1 MATTVS
7 KQYKLATDNGMLS
20 SKYSEQQFV
29 ELLQDTN
36 RRKAYYDFV
45 KKKNPDFYSNDF
57 DTFSR
62 NVDSML
68 ANYTPPTPTNMEQA
82 ASVSAVSALP
92 TNQQTEQSAT
102 EDKRGSIVSPIMSP
116 HAAAYQAA
124 ENFANQQQKDQAER
138 ERINNAQLPTS
149 DNDKQREKD
158 LQRLN
163 ERIEA
168 DAYARNPYTQQ
179 WLPEDVKK
187 QVQAGR
193 EENIEGLK
201 QVRDELQGQR
211 AKYMEEPKTLEEAFE
226 SYATAWT
233 QNTEEGKAAL
243 KEVDNVR
250 IGKIEQLKN
259 EFYNTKTAI
268 DIFADVEDKY
278 QKGNLTF
285 DEANEELNNRLNT
298 AFITEYEDQIQ
309 KIDNER
315 NSILAK
321 RVNAA
326 DNGWLKRQQ
335 ERILENGAADALD
348 ENYETISNAIA
359 KSIEENR
366 AMGITIGNA
375 MGGSAEMA
383 AAQSLMVPPELKAAL
398 QLYQEAETLLYD
410 TKKGEGNFWTF
421 GKEIVRH
428 SKNKFRDLATF
439 GGSTIA
445 DAAVQANVLKK
456 IAEAGAY
463 EAPEKVLSENEMI
476 LYDAIVTELAVELVR
491 KDNRSYGAMAGQ
503 MTAEMI
509 PFVRDIAVGKGLF
522 GGLSAAVEK
531 GLMRGIVKSIG
542 TNKFGKLLVNAGR
555 TGINFAESA
564 VMAAISPAT
573 IQKALQNEAKIDQ
586 STLQLTDTGWK
597 ITKIDT
603 KGKGLAYW
611 DAVKEQVPEY
621 FTETG
626 GVTQF
631 AANIVKS
638 SRFGKFV
645 AGSTFGQLA
654 KALDSTY
661 TGKFLNQTA
670 YNGVWQEWGEELENT
685 FYQAVKA
692 AHNAEDGKGME
703 AFKNTYGEFFSPE
716 TQVPMLLSF
725 SLPAILGG
733 TVGTAQAISI
743 NKKYD
748 KAYDQI
754 MNRFELLGYDKEERE
769 DLLNTVLAK
778 VYNADV
784 VTNAGEGRALRDYP
798 KAIREAA
805 MEIIDGK
812 YGKEPS
818 QRAQDSYAMLLADL
832 SEYIYADQNLS
843 AIQTAHAKKQRQ
855 VQGLIREIEATEQQI
870 QNNTHTDGMMYHVN
884 LNGQAG
890 YVVSGAMQLN
900 TYDNAE
906 LPVAMNNDVVTVRME
921 DGSVKQVS
929 ANQLQLLEQPQS
941 SDNIATIERRRLTAK
956 MNNLDRF
963 KVGDVIYLTK
973 NGQPI
978 DGNSSRVL
986 NVTNEGVEVA
996 ITDPNGQPNTTVI
1009 PHEVAEDGLSTIADL
1024 LMQDEGKPYKVLINN
1039 DNTGDPIVLQEKQPG
1054 KWTDVSL
1061 AAQGKNITYT
1071 QEQVNEMI
1079 ATGEFKV
1086 LAGDAF
1092 YKGDTLGEAVLP
1104 TTEESGSGNGVV
1116 SEETGEIEQP
1126 IGQPQAAAPV
1136 PSKYPTTQ
1144 EGKLDWGQMDVPTAT
1159 EAAIEKFGDKNTA
1172 KEYAELQI
1180 AQAKKAVAAAN
1191 KKKATSTD
1199 ADEFVAQKNAIK
1211 QEQQAAQA
1219 ELSKWENIL
1228 LGIANY
1234 KTAEEQAAAEQAAAQ
1249 AAAVRAQRK
1258 QTIEGV
1264 GGTNMAE
1271 RLAASPRIDGNA
1283 GSITAADGTK
1293 IPGHYVLVSAN
1304 ALTPSHNPNANFA
1317 PSEGYPTVD
1326 GQSINDRDYQA
1337 DQEEQAKV
1345 QQVAQTYDGRAITNM
1360 PIVSDEGLVYSG
1372 NGRTMAGQLAAAN
1385 GTDGA
1390 YKEAL
1395 MENATQFGFTPEQ
1408 VESVPNARVVFMTD
1422 ERLPYNT
1429 STLALFNQNEQ
1440 QTQSNTASA
1449 AANVRKLT
1457 PEAVGHIIAAVQEF
1471 DTVDAFFGDS
1481 RAPFELV
1488 NRLIADGIISERDK
1502 AAFVDNGRLTNTG
1515 KDRLTALLFGT
1526 AFDEKTIRL
1535 LGDNAKVRNSVMRA
1549 LPQILENKGLGDFS
1563 LFEHINN
1570 AIAAIYDMD
1579 TNKMSFFEFT
1589 RQIDIEGKTASDK
1602 YTAFEL
1608 LLVDEMVNGGV
1619 QAFRDVLS
1627 GYNARAKESA
1637 GGQMDLFTGEVLTT
1651 EELTKQILQEY
1662 EQREANE
1669 RGGAQPESAAAGT
1682 SESDGERRGQTIE
1695 GDNRGREQSDL
1706 AEIQPIGESDFGEV
1720 FDQFRGKPK
1729 EAIEFL
1735 KSRRSGEALGALYHS
1750 EIGEIDLV
1758 WGYAGTGKSDGFGL
1772 AKLLKFHPEVVD
1784 NLQEILNDMHIVSQN
1799 ETRIQLESERY
1810 KAAVRL
1816 TWDGERKTWLLTAF
1830 EKNSSV
1836 SDKTTDTTETS
1847 EGKQDD
1853 TALLQNTANSADKGT
1868 KNVPNT
1874 QEKTQ
1879 KSVEE
1884 QKNSSTITLTD
1895 GRVVTLST
1903 ITDKDFALLGDI
1915 TPIQRSLIAVK
1926 ANAVQN
1932 PDLKL
1937 KTAGY
1942 CNTTRRLLFN
1952 ELPSEKKDL
1961 PTLRDIYFRTQQE
1974 YVNTPNKTQEY
1985 RFAADEVLKEI
1996 RRRLAYVD
2004 PENYPPKQG
2013 SANVSRL
2020 NDAELAVAE
2029 AETDTNPTEAQ
2040 KKAENY
2046 KQGHVTLWGLPF
2058 TIENPKGSVRRGT
2071 DANGKQWEQ
2080 VMNNTYG
2087 KIRRTEGVDG
2097 DHIDVFFG
2105 PNLQSDKVFVVD
2117 QLNVDTKEF
2126 DEHKVMLG
2134 FDSMEEAQAAYL
2146 SNYEQG
2152 WQGMGPVTETTMDEF
2167 KKWIESS
2174 HRKTKPFN
2182 EYKSVKQEGAA
2193 SCVTTP
2199 VQKSVSSGKKASNKT
2214 EKTQGSVQ
2222 NSAQLEQKNAESNKK
2237 TQNVGKNAQEAAM
2250 RIAKAEADMQEF
2262 ARKLGAQGVHLISDK
2277 EQLPNEEGAA
2287 YRAIRNGAN
2296 VMGWYNPKTNQV
2308 YIYLPNA
2315 NNLQEVY
2322 KTLLHE
2328 FVAHKG
2334 LRDMLGKEKFDQLCH
2349 EVWDMMSEQDKLQ
2362 YALYVKNNTAVG
2374 SKAMQELMDGMT
2386 EEEKAALLSDT
2397 KLQLAAADEYM
2408 AHFAETGVSEQ
2419 DRSIWQRI
2427 VDAVRDLLRKAGI
2440 NLRLT
2445 DADIARLLY
2454 ESSRRLSSDM
2464 TMRERSL
2471 LIAKNNKVVENITTN
2486 AESMGFSTDTRFRI
2500 TPEEDQ
2506 AYLDAVNSGDMATAE
2521 QMLRDA
2527 AERAGYLPQADYQDA
2542 HGAPRASVEKEDF
2555 TNAEA
2560 MQEAADNGE
2569 DTNLWAV
2576 AQGISIQP
2584 DDYFSPQGPRWYG
2597 YSNQSGME
2605 SYAALSSA
2613 IRSINSQ
2620 LNEYGEVKDMPIVK
2634 VYRTVPT
2641 DIVGEQ
2647 LESEGQ
2653 WVTPSLEYAIKHGE
2667 NRFDGNYRIIDQEVP
2682 ADQLWWDGMDA
2693 REWGFDDGTI
2703 NVYQNTE
2710 NNRKL
2715 FEVTYDDNGNVIPL
2729 SKRFDKSK
2737 EDTRF
2742 RIGTQVV
2749 PIGDNTLVGLHN
2761 LSATKLRKAIKQGGL
2776 ANPSAAVIDIA
2787 KQDHEQYGEISLIM
2801 PSSLVDSATGQN
2813 AGTYTGDIW
2822 SPTYPYIERKMN
2834 SKGTDKYY
2842 ETINKVFENAPVAIK
2857 NRIQVIFVD
2866 MLDNQGD
2873 PDNLAYWYMLEK
2885 GIAPTDVIINSGIS
2899 DDIKQRFEPLRD
2911 KHFVGDM
2918 NAEERGLLLSLAAE
2932 LEGKTTEDLLQEAQ
2946 EAKAR
2951 YEAVL
2956 ENENAS
2962 AFSKRIATEA
2972 IDEIDTYGV
2981 RFNLLSET
2989 MRKINE
2995 AIDKDG
3001 GVNVNASIGAA
3012 VNYVQENGLKDDFD
3026 SWLDN
3031 LDNRFGIE
3039 EVIFDGYNRNG
3050 DRKYIKHTLENVS
3063 RIMNQ
3068 QPIQNASSHGGLS
3081 ATRGQLVERMSTLAQ
3096 IRANKHRLAVINE
3109 YEDEQWKAMQD
3120 EWFNKIIN
3128 PLSNMQQIDSN
3139 HFINMDI
3146 AEQRLLEAIM
3156 KKDPIAHLNR
3166 EYGYSIAKDS
3176 EFAKSL
3182 KDLMQRLKELPSKY
3196 FETKFKR
3203 PVYLNEFVS
3212 AVVPQNLSQ
3221 DLKDVLANA
3230 GVELYEYDE
3239 AQDGSRREATLQA
3252 TESDDVRF
3260 RIIGEKGATNLDRA
3274 EEATTRLDNL
3284 AVAREMESA
3293 EKDAKTIKM
3302 ATGWERGA
3310 DGKWRY
3316 EVGEN
3321 YEFENPVTKE
3331 QQLEREHR
3339 KASSEYYSLLTRI
3352 PYRTPKYA
3360 SDAEKQRIVEARKQ
3374 LKILKRKLD
3383 KSAEAYYSYQGIKF
3397 GISLESLI
3405 GEDNALFNEYP
3416 QLRDVGVQ
3424 FANMANGGRGSYS
3437 KYDSYGREYRRILIN
3452 KLLFI
3457 DDMKSTLAH
3466 EIQHAIQDIEGF
3478 AQGGN
3483 PQIYAGYKAQYDQR
3497 IEHLE
3502 YLKGQYGYKEWFASL
3517 SPDNVLRIREQYKGD
3532 KYPMTSA
3539 FVAEGNLDEEQKK
3552 NLTDALAEEQKYE
3565 QLFYNAIG
3573 GVANARADYYD
3584 WYRSLA
3590 GETESR
3596 NVQSRL
3602 GMSAEERRATL
3613 LSETEDVAR
3622 EDQVFIYNAIED
3634 ASNDVRFKIG
3644 YDPMK
3649 DKTLNR
3655 TAAREMADI
3664 KASAE
3669 RNGTYLKAPNGA
3681 DTNLT
3686 PRQWLQVRTRAFKE
3700 WFGDWELAA
3709 SVIDIVKAEKEH
3721 GFATNKD
3728 AEKWGKEN
3736 IAQIMDNNATGNKG
3750 VITISKNAIEKF
3762 LSGSAIKNKESRD
3775 AHLSVLKVLPN
3786 IIHNGIIVESHPDY
3800 KKGEDGVRRPENG
3813 IGSPFITMY
3822 RLYGAVDIDGEVYRV
3837 KVTLKLDTSN
3847 GNGVGAYSYETTK
3860 IELLAGQ
3867 NEYAVTNSRNSNN
3880 SISGAKLLQNVE
3892 SSKQKGKK
3900 LLDFSQIVDEN
3911 GEPMPLKHR
3920 TFAEFTEFDKEKIGS
3935 STDPGAFGTGFYFG
3949 KKDWILY
3956 GNKTMEV
3963 FIDMKNPLR
3972 LNYGNAYEI
3981 KSPFFKEDVTNQ
3993 EAAKAMTEWAIAQ
4006 GYDGVI
4012 WEDGLQSEFVAYEPN
4027 QIKSATDN
4035 VGTFDNSSDDIRFRI
4050 SNENQRIFVSNAEKA
4065 VEGIRQEKA
4074 TPQQWLAMLEKNG
4087 GIKAGEDKWLGLSEW
4102 LKGQD
4107 KKSITK
4113 QEILDFISENQ
4124 IQIEEVEYGNDGNS
4138 IEETPAFKEFQQ
4150 EYEQIFNDMYRGG
4163 GIDGWRRAS
4172 EDAMEEMMS
4181 RHGGEDFGMAF
4192 YGEGNQLQVGDEYAA
4207 LHFITINGST
4217 PPINETRLDYTT
4229 EGLENKREIALTIPT
4244 IESWNEADEV
4254 HFGDAGGGRAVAWVR
4269 FGETIDED
4277 GSKILLID
4285 EIQSKRHQEGREKG
4299 YREESKE
4306 ELLERRGE
4314 AGRKRVDMVR
4324 MFQQKNFT
4332 GDEVSDNEKWE
4343 AFVASPE
4350 YRKAIQDENNAED
4363 KLKMAHRLI
4372 PSAPFDKNWHELAM
4386 KRMLRYA
4393 AENGYDYV
4401 AWTTGAQQAE
4411 RYDIGA
4417 VVESINAGISVMG
4430 DRLTDINYRGSNA
4443 PTRISHTDDGSIISI
4458 SGNNAEHFNNAKNI
4472 SDIVGK
4478 ELSVKILSQ
4487 TERGSDKRVEYRG
4500 IDLSVGGEGMKGFYD
4515 RMLPSFVS
4523 KYTKKWGAKVQDINL
4538 PNLEE
4543 SAQTMHAVNV
4553 TESMKEDVMEGQP
4566 MFRISSDK
4574 NDVQNVATDIWNK
4587 YQYDGELES
4596 MRDVAEYAEEY
4607 MPKNEQTQALFDAI
4621 DKWRDEAEEDRLYY
4635 GMRGDLEPFED
4646 AIMDEV
4652 ERLMNATTQS
4662 KMTESEQL
4670 TFDALQEVA
4679 ADAGLDVTVGV
4690 SQEEAL
4696 KAITQSDEDVE
4707 PSIRTKAAPKKTG
4720 IGYKVFYR
4728 GKDGKLYPPMV
4739 ANPNGADTPI
4749 GVWLDADA
4757 APVAGESKTGRQQVK
4772 AGGKGTQGG
4781 SGTLAFRP
4789 GWHLGEIPYALQFN
4803 RKDETGER
4811 TLFPKDFV
4819 WAEVEY
4825 AKDVDYQA
4833 QAESYGYT
4841 ENGKYRHSYAGLP
4854 RVPENGSYRYRTN
4867 PNPLTDPWIITGA
4880 MKVNRV
4886 LTKEEV
4892 DEIVRKA
4899 GREPQPVELLVN
4911 PINGTILGYAQ
4922 GNRIVLTREGMNPET
4937 MVHEYTH
4944 IWAKAMQRNNRAGWE
4959 NIMEIFKQSPLWEY
4973 VKNDPNYKGRLTTDD
4988 AICSEVL
4995 ARFSSRQGAERLDEV
5010 AREFIYEEQQKGG
5023 SLGAA
5028 RVRQFINHARQAIK
5042 SFWKWVGKN
5051 LFGITKFDSQ
5061 EDVADRVLYDL
5072 VYATDL
5078 EMLDA
5083 VDELIEFAWETPEQA
5098 AAMEEWSRNN
5108 PKPLLKD
5115 YANTQEWVN
5124 ALHEHNAKKTAYAQR
5139 LKEERKKE
5147 FARMML
5153 KKAIRNADSAD
5164 PITEPQV
5171 EKPKRQKE
5179 ETAYEYAMR
5188 LKAYTDS
5195 LAETEVSRW
5204 YQKVIKMFSRD
5215 WWIIRYVDR
5224 ALPLRRFFEAAKE
5237 SGAKITD
5244 ESYAYDQVFLAKG
5257 RIQYA
5262 FEKFNRNEFANLT
5275 EAMRDIID
5283 SKQLDSIELVWQ
5295 NMDIHDTGYSKNG
5308 ERVTPRELIGL
5319 YAQAKDCEEAEEK
5332 GLPDRGKDGFLKNIG
5347 ISYQELIKLV
5357 EGNVDSLLLDNLWK
5371 ATRACTQFA
5380 LKYELDSRFIS
5391 PEKYAEN
5398 NREYYVPQRGWRE
5411 QAESS
5416 LQFIYGSMSGKTQ
5429 SPTSAFN
5436 AALVKARGRHSLA
5449 DDPYNY
5455 IASITYSAIM
5465 QSENNKIG
5473 QSMLKFC
5480 LDNLEWG
5487 AKHKAFRMRR
5497 LVLMNDIDPETGK
5510 VRKDENGI
5518 PITIE
5523 RYSEPSAEDKKHDE
5537 AIHNQIKNIKKSLGL
5552 HKKALAK
5559 ELEVRGIE
5567 TPYTKALQREIAK
5580 EETQIADLQD
5590 TLRIATN
5597 ISNADILQRSS
5608 AEKLQHSIFVV
5619 EDGKRYEITFTDPNV
5634 ANVFNRNNRVIIKRF
5649 LQELTENIGDAVM
5662 LRAQLKYER
5671 IKKAYDDGRISED
5684 KLKKAEK
5691 AYKRTEKFAEKLG
5704 PLMSVLR
5711 NSTNLYAGA
5720 LTQYNPVFA
5729 GSNVSRDFGFAK
5741 NHLRIAHP
5749 ELVKDFRAAARDK
5762 ELWRA
5767 VWLHAFN
5774 DKLKDKTFYTEN
5786 EYGRLLEE
5794 YFESGAQTGYS
5805 YLPELR
5811 EIKRDLNKALKKGKV
5826 SEALE
5831 RTIDAFSLLTEYS
5844 ENYTRFCAFVA
5855 ARKNDWSATAAAS
5868 LAKNLTTN
5876 FDKRGEVP
5884 LPMCYA
5890 FLRASVNALSTTW
5903 SIFRKAPKRFAY
5915 IALAHVA
5922 VGMINQLLNPND
5934 PDDEIWAS
5942 DYIREN
5948 NYVIWKFRIPVAHF
5962 FRAFHAIG
5970 VNMMMAMQ
5978 GSKTIE
5984 KALYGAR
5991 MAIYREVLPGPFNV
6005 TTMSEWSDEN
6015 NEKEYKALN
6024 LIQGLA
6030 PSVISPITD
6039 VMINRNFMG
6048 STINK
6053 EPYPGQENTKDIFLA
6068 KERTDEIYK
6077 RFTQEVYELA
6087 GGDMS
6092 IKNKMDDD
6100 WLADKFDW
6108 SASTV
6113 EHLKEGY
6120 ALGVFEFVGSLLGIL
6135 YNAVEGKEIS
6145 TKDMPFVNK
6154 FYNTYSNET
6163 AYNQLYWSLYR
6174 QMDEYGKLV
6183 KEYKAARPE
6192 KYNKEIQSDSYRYY
6206 TYAKEN
6212 KLLKEPKENPTLE
6225 DVKQLYELQ
6234 KQWTKASK

>member
-1 MATTVS
+1 MTIAELYKKANDRGVLKSGLTEEQFTKQISTDEGLRSFYNYATTKGGMKFHPYDEF
-7 KQYKLATDNGMLS
+7 KQRIGWN
-20 SKYSEQQFV
+20 
-29 ELLQDTN
+29 
-36 RRKAYYDFV
+36 
-45 KKKNPDFYSNDF
+45 
-57 DTFSR
+57 DTFGSPTQEDQP
-62 NVDSML
+62 NL
-68 ANYTPPTPTNMEQA
+68 AEVTPTPTSTIEQPKEEKKH
-82 ASVSAVSALP
+82 SF
-92 TNQQTEQSAT
+92 
-102 EDKRGSIVSPIMSP
+102 VSPVMSP

-124 ENFANQQQKDQAER
+124 ENFANQQKKDQAER
-138 ERINNAQLPTS
+138 ERINNAQLHTS

-163 ERIEA
+163 ERVEA

-193 EENIEGLK
+193 EEHVEGLK

-211 AKYMEEPKTLEEAFE
+211 AKYMDEPKTLEEAFE
-226 SYATAWT
+226 NYATAWT

-243 KEVDNVR
+243 QELNDIR
-250 IGKIEQLKN
+250 ISKIDKLQT
-259 EFYNTKTAI
+259 EFLGSKTAT

-278 QKGNLTF
+278 RKGELTF
-285 DEANEELNNRLNT
+285 DESNELLNSRLDA
-298 AFITEYEDQIQ
+298 AFISEYEDRLQQ
-309 KIDNER
+309 VENER
-315 NSILAK
+315 DSELTK

-335 ERILENGAADALD
+335 ERILEQGAADALN
-348 ENYETISNAIA
+348 ENYETISTAIGKA
-359 KSIEENR
+359 VEENR
-366 AMGITIGNA
+366 SMGMAIGNA

-383 AAQSLMVPPELKAAL
+383 AAQSLVVPPELKAAL

-421 GKEIVRH
+421 GKEIARH
-428 SKNKFRDLATF
+428 TKNKFRDLATF
-439 GGSTIA
+439 GGSTIV
-445 DAAVQANVLKK
+445 DASVQANVLKK

-476 LYDAIVTELAVELVR
+476 LYDAIITELAVELVR

-522 GGLSAAVEK
+522 GGLSAAAGK
-531 GLMRGIVKSIG
+531 GLMRGIVRSIG
-542 TNKFGKLLVNAGR
+542 TNKLGKLLVNAGR

-564 VMAAISPAT
+564 VMASISPAT
-573 IQKALQNEAKIDQ
+573 FQKMLQNEAKIDQ
-586 STLQLTDTGWK
+586 STLQLTDTGWQ
-597 ITKIDT
+597 IAKIDT
-603 KGKGLAYW
+603 QGKGISYW
-611 DAVKEQVPEY
+611 EAVKEQVPEY

-638 SRFGKFV
+638 SRLGKFV
-645 AGSTFGQLA
+645 ANSTFGQLA
-654 KALDSTY
+654 KALDGTY

-685 FYQAVKA
+685 FYQAIRA

-725 SLPAILGG
+725 SLPAMLGG
-733 TVGTAQAISI
+733 TVGTAQAIAI

-748 KAYDQI
+748 KAYNQI
-754 MNRFELLGYDKEERE
+754 MNRFELLGFESKEERE
-769 DLLNTVLAK
+769 DLLNNVLAK

-784 VTNAGEGRALRDYP
+784 VTNAGEGRPLRDYP
-798 KAIREAA
+798 KAIRKTA
-805 MEIIDGK
+805 MEIIDSK

-855 VQGLIREIEATEQQI
+855 VQGLIREMDATEQRIAQD
-870 QNNTHTDGMMYHVN
+870 THTDGMMYHVEVD
-884 LNGQAG
+884 GMSG
-890 YVVSGAMQLN
+890 YLVRGKLSFKQYEGDAFGRG
-900 TYDNAE
+900 TGTE
-906 LPVAMNNDVVTVRME
+906 IVTVRMQ
-921 DGSVKQVS
+921 DGSVKQV
-929 ANQLQLLEQPQS
+929 AADQIKLLEQPQAAE
-941 SDNIATIERRRLTAK
+941 NVATIERRRMTAK

-963 KVGDVIYLTK
+963 KVGDVVYLTE

-986 NVTNEGVEVA
+986 NITNEGIEVG
-996 ITDPNGQPNTTVI
+996 IVDPNGQPNTTVI
-1009 PHEVAEDGLSTIADL
+1009 PHTVAESGLSTIADL
-1024 LMQDEGKPYKVLINN
+1024 LLQDEGKPYKILVNS
-1039 DNTGDPIVLQEKQPG
+1039 DNTGDPIVLQEKKPG
-1054 KWTDVSL
+1054 VWTDVSL
-1061 AAQGKNITYT
+1061 AARGKDVTYT
-1071 QEQVNEMI
+1071 QEKVDEMI
-1079 ATGEFKV
+1079 ATGLFKV
-1086 LAGDAF
+1086 SEGDAF
-1092 YKGDTLGEAVLP
+1092 YKGDSLGEATSP
-1104 TTEESGSGNGVV
+1104 TDDVASGNGVV
-1116 SEETGEIEQP
+1116 SEEAGEIEQP
-1126 IGQPQAAAPV
+1126 TEQPA
-1136 PSKYPTTQ
+1136 SKYPTTQ
-1144 EGKLDWGQMDVPTAT
+1144 EGKLDWRQMDVPTAT

-1180 AQAKKAVAAAN
+1180 AQAKKAMAAAN

-1199 ADEFVAQKNAIK
+1199 ADEFVAQKNAIR

-1234 KTAEEQAAAEQAAAQ
+1234 KTAEEQAAEEQAAQ
-1249 AAAVRAQRK
+1249 RAAEERARRK

-1337 DQEEQAKV
+1337 DREEQAKV

-1390 YKEAL
+1390 YIEAL
-1395 MENATQFGFTPEQ
+1395 KENANQFGFTAEQ
-1408 VESVPNARVVFMTD
+1408 VDEVPNARVVFMTD

-1429 STLALFNQNEQ
+1429 STLALFNMTEQ
-1440 QTQSNTASA
+1440 QTQSNTAAA

-1471 DTVDAFFGDS
+1471 DTVDAFFNDS
-1481 RAPFELV
+1481 NAPFELV
-1488 NRLIADGIISERDK
+1488 NQLIADGIISNRDK
-1502 AAFVDNGRLTNTG
+1502 AAFVDNNRLTATG

-1535 LGDNAKVRNSVMRA
+1535 LGSNAKVRNSVMRA

-1570 AIAAIYDMD
+1570 AIQAIYDMD

-1602 YTAFEL
+1602 YSAFEL
-1608 LLVDEMVNGGV
+1608 LLVDEMYNGGV
-1619 QAFRDVLS
+1619 QSFRDVLNS
-1627 GYNARAKESA
+1627 YNTRAKESA
-1637 GGQMDLFTGEVLTT
+1637 GGQMDLFTGETLTTEVLTT
-1651 EELTKQILQEY
+1651 QILEQY
-1662 EQREANE
+1662 EQRETNE
-1669 RGGAQPESAAAGT
+1669 RGGAQSESAVAGAQ
-1682 SESDGERRGQTIE
+1682 EGDGEIGQE
-1695 GDNRGREQSDL
+1695 PANL
-1706 AEIQPIGESDFGEV
+1706 IQ
-1720 FDQFRGKPK
+1720 
-1729 EAIEFL
+1729 
-1735 KSRRSGEALGALYHS
+1735 
-1750 EIGEIDLV
+1750 
-1758 WGYAGTGKSDGFGL
+1758 GTY
-1772 AKLLKFHPEVVD
+1772 
-1784 NLQEILNDMHIVSQN
+1784 M
-1799 ETRIQLESERY
+1799 T
-1810 KAAVRL
+1810 
-1816 TWDGERKTWLLTAF
+1816 
-1830 EKNSSV
+1830 
-1836 SDKTTDTTETS
+1836 
-1847 EGKQDD
+1847 
-1853 TALLQNTANSADKGT
+1853 
-1868 KNVPNT
+1868 
-1874 QEKTQ
+1874 
-1879 KSVEE
+1879 
-1884 QKNSSTITLTD
+1884 
-1895 GRVVTLST
+1895 
-1903 ITDKDFALLGDI
+1903 
-1915 TPIQRSLIAVK
+1915 
-1926 ANAVQN
+1926 
-1932 PDLKL
+1932 
-1937 KTAGY
+1937 
-1942 CNTTRRLLFN
+1942 
-1952 ELPSEKKDL
+1952 
-1961 PTLRDIYFRTQQE
+1961 
-1974 YVNTPNKTQEY
+1974 
-1985 RFAADEVLKEI
+1985 ADEVVEI
-1996 RRRLAYVD
+1996 VKA
-2004 PENYPPKQG
+2004 G
-2013 SANVSRL
+2013 
-2020 NDAELAVAE
+2020 VADILE
-2029 AETDTNPTEAQ
+2029 
-2040 KKAENY
+2040 
-2046 KQGHVTLWGLPF
+2046 
-2058 TIENPKGSVRRGT
+2058 
-2071 DANGKQWEQ
+2071 
-2080 VMNNTYG
+2080 
-2087 KIRRTEGVDG
+2087 
-2097 DHIDVFFG
+2097 
-2105 PNLQSDKVFVVD
+2105 
-2117 QLNVDTKEF
+2117 
-2126 DEHKVMLG
+2126 
-2134 FDSMEEAQAAYL
+2134 
-2146 SNYEQG
+2146 EQG
-2152 WQGMGPVTETTMDEF
+2152 LSEDVEVVSIEVIGSRSRGEAKEDSDLDILLYYKGDIKEDTMFNALNPNEITINGISVDINPIRDQESGDP
-2167 KKWIESS
+2167 KKWHKRDDAWREQD
-2174 HRKTKPFN
+2174 REKTERTPR
-2182 EYKSVKQEGAA
+2182 EE
-2193 SCVTTP
+2193 P
-2199 VQKSVSSGKKASNKT
+2199 VQKSVENNGK
-2214 EKTQGSVQ
+2214 
-2222 NSAQLEQKNAESNKK
+2222 AQQLNDFAE
-2237 TQNVGKNAQEAAM
+2237 
-2250 RIAKAEADMQEF
+2250 
-2262 ARKLGAQGVHLISDK
+2262 KLGAKGLHIIESK
-2277 EQLPNEEGAA
+2277 EDLPKSEGAA
-2287 YRAIRNGAN
+2287 YRALKNGAK
-2296 VMGWYNPKTNQV
+2296 VMGWYNPKTNQA
-2308 YIYLPNA
+2308 YIYGPNA
-2315 NNLQEVY
+2315 DNLQEVY
-2322 KTLLHE
+2322 LTLLHE

-2334 LRDMLGKEKFDQLCH
+2334 LRDMLGAEDYDALCTK
-2349 EVWDMMSEQDKLQ
+2349 VWDMMSEQDKLV
-2362 YALYVKNNTAVG
+2362 YAVYAKMQITVG
-2374 SKAMQELMDGMT
+2374 SKKMQDTIDKLTDEQKNT
-2386 EEEKAALLSDT
+2386 LLAD
-2397 KLQLAAADEYM
+2397 KKVQLEAADEYM

-2419 DRSIWQRI
+2419 ERTVWQKI
-2427 VDAVRDLLRKAGI
+2427 CDWVRDALRKMGI
-2440 NLRLT
+2440 SVRLKN
-2445 DADIARLLY
+2445 ADIARLLY
-2454 ESSRRLSSDM
+2454 ESSRRVSDYM
-2464 TMRERSL
+2464 TMREVAERIS
-2471 LIAKNNKVVENITTN
+2471 KNNKVYSNLAAN
-2486 AESMGFSTDTRFRI
+2486 AKNMGLSGSVRYRI
-2500 TPEEDQ
+2500 TEDQ
-2506 AYLDAVNSGDMATAE
+2506 DKAYADAVDRGDIETA
-2521 QMLRDA
+2521 QKMLQDA
-2527 AERAGYLPQADYQDA
+2527 AEKLGYLPQADYQDA
-2542 HGAPRASVEKEDF
+2542 HGAPRASVYKEDF

-2584 DDYFSPQGPRWYG
+2584 SDYFSPQGPRWYG

-2620 LNEYGEVKDMPIVK
+2620 LNEYGEVKDMPKVK

-2641 DIVGEQ
+2641 NIAGEQ

-2653 WVTPSLEYAIKHGE
+2653 WVTPSLEYAVRHGE
-2667 NRFDGNYRIIDQEVP
+2667 NRFGGNYRIIDQEVP
-2682 ADQLWWDGMDA
+2682 ADQLWWDGMDP
-2693 REWGFDDGTI
+2693 REWGFDDGTV
-2703 NVYQNTE
+2703 NLYQNTP

-2715 FEVTYDDNGNVIPL
+2715 FEVTYDDNGNLIPL
-2729 SKRFDKSK
+2729 SERFNKSK
-2737 EDTRF
+2737 EDIRF

-2749 PIGDNTLVGLHN
+2749 PMGDNTLVGLHN
-2761 LSATKLRKAIKQGGL
+2761 ISANKLRKAIKQGGL
-2776 ANPSAAVIDIA
+2776 ANPSVAVINMSI
-2787 KQDHEQYGEISLIM
+2787 QDHEQYGEVSLVM
-2801 PSSLVDSATGQN
+2801 PSSMIDSTTGRN

-2822 SPTYPYIERKMN
+2822 SLTYPYVERKMS
-2834 SKGTDKYY
+2834 SKGSDKYY
-2842 ETINKVFENAPVAIK
+2842 DALNKAFDGK
-2857 NRIQVIFVD
+2857 NRDVKSRTALIFVN
-2866 MLDNQGD
+2866 MLDNQGN

-2899 DDIKQRFEPLRD
+2899 DDIKQRFEPLID
-2911 KHFVGDM
+2911 KRFASDLTTD
-2918 NAEERGLLLSLAAE
+2918 ERELLLGIAAE
-2932 LEGKTTEDLLQEAQ
+2932 LEGKTTEELLQAAQ
-2946 EAKAR
+2946 EAKKR
-2951 YEAVL
+2951 YEDTVL
-2956 ENENAS
+2956 ANEKAS
-2962 AFSKRIATEA
+2962 QFSRNIALSA

-2981 RFNLLSET
+2981 RLNVLSDT
-2989 MRKINE
+2989 MRRVRE

-3001 GVNVNASIGAA
+3001 GVDVNATISAA
-3012 VNYVQENGLKDDFD
+3012 VDYVQENGLKGDFD
-3026 SWLDN
+3026 AWLDN
-3031 LDNRFGIE
+3031 LDDRFGIE
-3039 EVIFDGYNRNG
+3039 EVIFDGYTRDG
-3050 DRKYIKHTLENVS
+3050 DRKYVKNTIANAS
-3063 RIMNQ
+3063 RLMNQ
-3068 QPIQNASSHGGLS
+3068 QPIQNATSYGGLS

-3096 IRANKHRLAVINE
+3096 IRANKHRLAAINE

-3120 EWFNKIIN
+3120 EWFNEIIN
-3128 PLSNMQQIDSN
+3128 PLSEMQKIDDN
-3139 HFINMDI
+3139 PFINTDI

-3156 KKDPIAHLNR
+3156 AKDPIAYLNR
-3166 EYGYSIAKDS
+3166 EYKYNIAADS
-3176 EFAKSL
+3176 KFAKAL
-3182 KDLMQRLKELPSKY
+3182 KDLMGRLKALPSKY

-3203 PVYLNEFVS
+3203 PVMLNEFVS
-3212 AVVPQNLSQ
+3212 AVVPQDLPQ
-3221 DLKDVLANA
+3221 DLKDSLKEA
-3230 GVELYEYDE
+3230 GLDVYEYNDTE
-3239 AQDGSRREATLQA
+3239 GSRREATIEA
-3252 TESDDVRF
+3252 TNGEGVRF
-3260 RIIGEKGATNLDRA
+3260 RIGDDHLSVEENANLI
-3274 EEATTRLDNL
+3274 ENNL
-3284 AVAREMESA
+3284 H
-3293 EKDAKTIKM
+3293 
-3302 ATGWERGA
+3302 
-3310 DGKWRY
+3310 
-3316 EVGEN
+3316 N
-3321 YEFENPVTKE
+3321 
-3331 QQLEREHR
+3331 
-3339 KASSEYYSLLTRI
+3339 
-3352 PYRTPKYA
+3352 
-3360 SDAEKQRIVEARKQ
+3360 
-3374 LKILKRKLD
+3374 
-3383 KSAEAYYSYQGIKF
+3383 
-3397 GISLESLI
+3397 
-3405 GEDNALFNEYP
+3405 
-3416 QLRDVGVQ
+3416 
-3424 FANMANGGRGSYS
+3424 S
-3437 KYDSYGREYRRILIN
+3437 KKN
-3452 KLLFI
+3452 
-3457 DDMKSTLAH
+3457 ST
-3466 EIQHAIQDIEGF
+3466 
-3478 AQGGN
+3478 
-3483 PQIYAGYKAQYDQR
+3483 
-3497 IEHLE
+3497 
-3502 YLKGQYGYKEWFASL
+3502 
-3517 SPDNVLRIREQYKGD
+3517 
-3532 KYPMTSA
+3532 
-3539 FVAEGNLDEEQKK
+3539 FVAEMEKLIESDTVSAQEVKQFIDRVRNGRQEKTLQMGRLRMDGTSRGNDLYWCGAVIGEAVVLHQEKSGVSSQSSLLGS
-3552 NLTDALAEEQKYE
+3552 NLFIEVAKQLNAFTDYNEFVEGLGAPIGQGQEAIVWVKDDDGDVVKALH
-3565 QLFYNAIG
+3565 YNALIEHNTQQLPAIIESISWFNHLFPDNQLSLNQVLGLHNNNLYVEVTQGYVDGEHPNFEDWGEVGAFINQMQAKGFEATIERG
-3573 GVANARADYYD
+3573 GEIILYKDNFEVRD
-3584 WYRSLA
+3584 LV
-3590 GETESR
+3590 GR
-3596 NVQSRL
+3596 NV
-3602 GMSAEERRATL
+3602 
-3613 LSETEDVAR
+3613 
-3622 EDQVFIYNAIED
+3622 I
-3634 ASNDVRFKIG
+3634 
-3644 YDPMK
+3644 K
-3649 DKTLNR
+3649 D
-3655 TAAREMADI
+3655 
-3664 KASAE
+3664 
-3669 RNGTYLKAPNGA
+3669 
-3681 DTNLT
+3681 
-3686 PRQWLQVRTRAFKE
+3686 
-3700 WFGDWELAA
+3700 
-3709 SVIDIVKAEKEH
+3709 
-3721 GFATNKD
+3721 
-3728 AEKWGKEN
+3728 
-3736 IAQIMDNNATGNKG
+3736 
-3750 VITISKNAIEKF
+3750 
-3762 LSGSAIKNKESRD
+3762 
-3775 AHLSVLKVLPN
+3775 
-3786 IIHNGIIVESHPDY
+3786 
-3800 KKGEDGVRRPENG
+3800 EDGV
-3813 IGSPFITMY
+3813 FH
-3822 RLYGAVDIDGEVYRV
+3822 VIDANISQEV
-3837 KVTLKLDTSN
+3837 
-3847 GNGVGAYSYETTK
+3847 
-3860 IELLAGQ
+3860 
-3867 NEYAVTNSRNSNN
+3867 
-3880 SISGAKLLQNVE
+3880 
-3892 SSKQKGKK
+3892 
-3900 LLDFSQIVDEN
+3900 
-3911 GEPMPLKHR
+3911 
-3920 TFAEFTEFDKEKIGS
+3920 KEK
-3935 STDPGAFGTGFYFG
+3935 P
-3949 KKDWILY
+3949 
-3956 GNKTMEV
+3956 
-3963 FIDMKNPLR
+3963 
-3972 LNYGNAYEI
+3972 EI
-3981 KSPFFKEDVTNQ
+3981 RFSV
-3993 EAAKAMTEWAIAQ
+3993 
-4006 GYDGVI
+4006 
-4012 WEDGLQSEFVAYEPN
+4012 
-4027 QIKSATDN
+4027 
-4035 VGTFDNSSDDIRFRI
+4035 DNSSDDIRFRI

-4065 VEGIRQEKA
+4065 VEGIKQEKA
-4074 TPQQWLAMLEKNG
+4074 TPQQWKAMIEKQG
-4087 GIKAGEDKWLGLSEW
+4087 GLKAGEDKWLGLSEW
-4102 LKGQD
+4102 LDAQD
-4107 KKSITK
+4107 KKTITK

-4124 IQIEEVEYGNDGNS
+4124 IQIEEVTYSAEPKDEVFEEYKKEFRDYYFEAQDNGAENPQDVAWDRM
-4138 IEETPAFKEFQQ
+4138 IEE
-4150 EYEQIFNDMYRGG
+4150 
-4163 GIDGWRRAS
+4163 
-4172 EDAMEEMMS
+4172 
-4181 RHGGEDFGMAF
+4181 HGEDFGLGFWAF
-4192 YGEGNQLQVGDEYAA
+4192 GPELQVEEDSDYYKWEYENK
-4207 LHFITINGST
+4207 TNERSINH
-4217 PPINETRLDYTT
+4217 TRLDYTT
-4229 EGLENKREIALTIPT
+4229 EGLENKREIALTVPA
-4244 IESWNEADEV
+4244 IESWSVSDEI
-4254 HFGDAGGGRAVAWVR
+4254 HFGDAGEGRAVAWVR
-4269 FGETIDED
+4269 FGETSIPNESNPKTKEFLDAEEERKNFSRKMMAKYGLTYTEGDMSRDELQQD
-4277 GSKILLID
+4277 LEITKRISQLKDAQEKIKVLVID

-4299 YREESKE
+4299 YKGAFDKAALEQAQKESKE
-4306 ELLERRGE
+4306 YGDYLYEKYIKGKRKGEDFLDYATEEEKAKFREL
-4314 AGRKRVDMVR
+4314 
-4324 MFQQKNFT
+4324 
-4332 GDEVSDNEKWE
+4332 SDK
-4343 AFVASPE
+4343 VAE
-4350 YRKAIQDENNAED
+4350 ID
-4363 KLKMAHRLI
+4363 KLRYHGI
-4372 PSAPFDKNWHELAM
+4372 PDAPFEKNWHELAF
-4386 KRMLRYA
+4386 KRILRYA
-4393 AENGYDYV
+4393 AENGFDKV

-4411 RYDIGA
+4411 RYDIGSTINVIDVNRDEIDDDIMDVYIYTTKQSRIRLDVSRTTGK
-4417 VVESINAGISVMG
+4417 VVYVADMYKEFMDKPLSELIGKDLANDIIKSEYEHHRYEG
-4430 DRLTDINYRGSNA
+4430 DGL
-4443 PTRISHTDDGSIISI
+4443 RI
-4458 SGNNAEHFNNAKNI
+4458 
-4472 SDIVGK
+4472 
-4478 ELSVKILSQ
+4478 
-4487 TERGSDKRVEYRG
+4487 
-4500 IDLSVGGEGMKGFYD
+4500 GGEGMKGFYD
-4515 RMLPSFVS
+4515 KMLPSFVS
-4523 KYTKKWGAKVQDINL
+4523 KYVKKWGANVGEVTMPQL
-4538 PNLEE
+4538 QEGY
-4543 SAQTMHAVNV
+4543 QTMHSVDI
-4553 TESMKEDVMEGQP
+4553 TPEMRESVMEGQV

-4596 MRDVAEYAEEY
+4596 MRDVAEYAEEH
-4607 MPKNEQTQALFDAI
+4607 MPKNAQTQALFDAI
-4621 DKWRDEAEEDRLYY
+4621 DAYRIEAEEDRMYY
-4635 GMRGDLEPFED
+4635 GMRGDLEPFEA

-4662 KMTESEQL
+4662 KLTESEQL
-4670 TFDALQEVA
+4670 TFDALQDVA

-4707 PSIRTKAAPKKTG
+4707 PSIRSKPAPKKTG

-4757 APVAGESKTGRQQVK
+4757 APMAGESKTGRPQVK

-4781 SGTLAFRP
+4781 SGTLAYRP

-4803 RKDETGER
+4803 RKDESGEK

-4825 AKDVDYQA
+4825 ADDVNYQEE
-4833 QAESYGYT
+4833 AESYGYT

-4867 PNPLTDPWIITGA
+4867 PNPQTDPWIITGA

-4899 GREPQPVELLVN
+4899 GREPQPVELFTN
-4911 PINGTILGYAQ
+4911 MNGTILGYAQ
-4922 GNRIVLTREGMNPET
+4922 GNHIVLTKEGMTPET
-4937 MVHEYTH
+4937 VVHEYTH
-4944 IWAKAMQRNNRAGWE
+4944 VWAKAMQRKNRAGWE
-4959 NIMEIFKQSPLWEY
+4959 NIKQIFRESPLWDV
-4973 VKNDPNYKGRLTTDD
+4973 VKNDPNYQDLKTDD

-4995 ARFSSRQGAERLDEV
+4995 ARFSGKRGAAQLDEV
-5010 AREFIYEEQQKGG
+5010 AREMILEEQHKG
-5023 SLGAA
+5023 SNLGAA
-5028 RVRQFINHARQAIK
+5028 RTRQLINRAKQAIK

-5083 VDELIEFAWETPEQA
+5083 VDDLIEFAWETPEQA
-5098 AAMEEWSRNN
+5098 AAMQEWSRNN
-5108 PKPLLKD
+5108 PTPLLKD
-5115 YANTQEWVN
+5115 YANTQEWVE
-5124 ALHEHNAKKTAYAQR
+5124 ALHEHNTRKTAYAQR

-5153 KKAIRNADSAD
+5153 EKAIKRAESAD
-5164 PITEPQV
+5164 PIAEPLA
-5171 EKPKRQKE
+5171 ERPKREKD

-5204 YQKVIKMFSRD
+5204 YQKTIKMFAWD
-5215 WWIIRYVDR
+5215 WWIVRYVDR
-5224 ALPLRRFFEAAKE
+5224 AKPLWRVFEFAKK

-5398 NREYYVPQRGWRE
+5398 DREYYVPQRGWRE

-5455 IASITYSAIM
+5455 IASIAYSAIM

-5487 AKHKAFRMRR
+5487 AKHKVFRMRR

-5510 VRKDENGI
+5510 VRKDKDGI
-5518 PITIE
+5518 PITTE

-5537 AIHNQIKNIKKSLGL
+5537 AIHNQIKNIKKSLGS

-5559 ELEVRGIE
+5559 ELELRGDSS
-5567 TPYTKALQREIAK
+5567 PLVKALQREIAK
-5580 EETQIADLQD
+5580 EEAQIADLQD

-5619 EDGKRYEITFTDPNV
+5619 EDGKRYEITFEDPMV
-5634 ANVFNRNNRVIIKRF
+5634 ANVFNKANRVVVKRF
-5649 LQELTENIGDAVM
+5649 LQELTENIGDAIM
-5662 LRAQLKYER
+5662 LNAQLRYER

-5704 PLMSVLR
+5704 PLMSFLG

-5741 NHLRIAHP
+5741 DHLRIAHP

-5786 EYGRLLEE
+5786 EYGKLLEE
-5794 YFESGAQTGYS
+5794 FFESGAQTGYS

-5811 EIKRDLNKALKKGKV
+5811 EIKRNLDKELKKGKV
-5826 SEALE
+5826 RESAE

-5855 ARKNDWSATAAAS
+5855 AKKNGWTTTAAAS

-5948 NYVIWKFRIPVAHF
+5948 NYVIWKLRIPVAHF

-5978 GSKTIE
+5978 GSKTTE
-5984 KALYGAR
+5984 KALYDAR
-5991 MAIYREVLPGPFNV
+5991 MAIYREVLPGPLNV

-6068 KERTDEIYK
+6068 KERTDDIYK

-6163 AYNQLYWSLYR
+6163 AYNQLYWSLYKPLK
-6174 QMDEYGKLV
+6174 EYDKLV
-6183 KEYKAARPE
+6183 KEYKDGNP
-6192 KYNKEIQSDSYRYY
+6192 KK
-6206 TYAKEN
+6206 YAKETQSDTYRVYKYAKN
-6212 KLLKEPKENPTLE
+6212 RKLLKEPKENPTLE
-6225 DVKQLYELQ
+6225 DVKQLYELH
-6234 KQWTKASK
+6234 KQWIQARK